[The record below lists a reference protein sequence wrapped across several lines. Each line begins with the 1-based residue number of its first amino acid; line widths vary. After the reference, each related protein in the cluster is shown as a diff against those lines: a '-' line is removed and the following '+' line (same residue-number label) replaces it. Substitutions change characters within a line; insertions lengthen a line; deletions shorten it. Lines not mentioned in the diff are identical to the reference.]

1 MKKNLL
7 AIALGSVIAL
17 TAAPYSLAANDSTI
31 QSSADYSQL
40 VTKRQVVDQLLND
53 AVEAFKS
60 PARISHAGFTA
71 KMPSNMEMVT
81 DRLLEA
87 YQLEPYRTDLLISAA
102 NAQIYNKNVDRAIE
116 LFEQALAVAPDDVDL
131 HAYLAVWQRFKG
143 NQTESDQ
150 HMTTLA
156 KLNAGKAADIKRIF
170 DTVDRVLATSLK
182 EKADKG
188 KLDDKGA
195 SDCYLGL
202 CAQSRWFDASNLSR
216 TSTNHVSNGES
227 EPRCDNYFDGR
238 RTKEPQNRR

>member
-71 KMPSNMEMVT
+71 KMPSNMEIVT

-116 LFEQALAVAPDDVDL
+116 LFEQA
-131 HAYLAVWQRFKG
+131 
-143 NQTESDQ
+143 
-150 HMTTLA
+150 
-156 KLNAGKAADIKRIF
+156 
-170 DTVDRVLATSLK
+170 
-182 EKADKG
+182 
-188 KLDDKGA
+188 
-195 SDCYLGL
+195 
-202 CAQSRWFDASNLSR
+202 
-216 TSTNHVSNGES
+216 
-227 EPRCDNYFDGR
+227 
-238 RTKEPQNRR
+238 